1 MSKIQGLPSAYAAST
16 TASHSTALKPIG
28 NIAKVV
34 VSKKTG
40 NEVIVDNRTLSAQ
53 RLNPNKCADPFQ
65 SSTKKC
71 KTTFSQSYIN
81 GSIPCRLQ
89 STASRYFLQWDAPAA
104 SGFSPDL
111 LCVCADGLSET
122 EHPHVVLAPM
132 MFHELILRSEGCVE
146 MFAPVIE
153 PIATNIRKAL
163 MAQESF
169 DVALSSLS
177 LLLQHTGNLLTPYLQ
192 KIVPCLAR
200 AFNDKKRRDAVLAC
214 LGLMEQQCG
223 LEATKLIKSKIPVY

>member
-1 MSKIQGLPSAYAAST
+1 MSKIQGIPSAYAAST
-16 TASHSTALKPIG
+16 TAPTGNALKPIG
-28 NIAKVV
+28 NITKVA

-40 NEVIVDNRTLSAQ
+40 NEVVVDNRTLSAQ
-53 RLNPNKCADPFQ
+53 RLNPNKCADPFA
-65 SSTKKC
+65 SNAKKC
-71 KTTFSQSYIN
+71 KTTFSQSYIS

-104 SGFSPDL
+104 TGFSPDL
-111 LCVCADGLSET
+111 LVVCADGLAET

-153 PIATNIRKAL
+153 PIGAHIRKAL

-169 DVALSSLS
+169 DLALSSLS
-177 LLLQHTGNLLTPYLQ
+177 LLLQHTGNLLTPQLH
-192 KIVPCLAR
+192 KLVPCLAR
-200 AFNDKKRRDAVLAC
+200 AFNDKKRRDAVLQC